1 MCRKINK
8 LARNNKQ
15 KRVEEGTVEMS
26 GVLEPSS
33 TTDTKSIPTP
43 KLTRPQQ
50 NAKPKIDSK
59 SSYENAEIVQN
70 SMEKS
75 TDLAW
80 IDSGKYTDVSGPL
93 PGFLRNEDMLVVPT
107 VSEDVL
113 TAARRDF
120 EESYT
125 LVSSKNEDLKPK
137 NQSLDDTYMDPQ
149 DAMDKVFTTR
159 THEKLDKR
167 VSKSTHSSDVSSDH
181 SSPKSSKKIALSERE
196 DYSEVSDA
204 LPESSFKKFQEMRGR
219 TTSDTSPMKGS
230 PIKGSPSPN
239 LKKKSQSLLH
249 RQKPQ
254 HLVTTEG
261 SSQPL
266 KRRSS
271 AQKELVSFDPDTG
284 FKLAAKRTS
293 SDSAPRPSNTDVL
306 INNTTNSAPSSQQ
319 NSPTEDTKK
328 KVLDIFDGTGHI
340 YAAVDITAKCRPEE
354 DLIRREGVG
363 TPDHYVACV

>member
-1 MCRKINK
+1 M
-8 LARNNKQ
+8 
-15 KRVEEGTVEMS
+15 
-26 GVLEPSS
+26 EP
-33 TTDTKSIPTP
+33 TDTKSIPTP

-50 NAKPKIDSK
+50 NAMAKIDNK

-70 SMEKS
+70 SVEKS
-75 TDLAW
+75 TDPAAW

-93 PGFLRNEDMLVVPT
+93 PGFLRNEDMLVAPT

-125 LVSSKNEDLKPK
+125 FVSSKNEDLKPK
-137 NQSLDDTYMDPQ
+137 NHSLDDTYMDPQ
-149 DAMDKVFTTR
+149 DAMDKIFTTR

-167 VSKSTHSSDVSSDH
+167 VSKSTHSSDISSEH
-181 SSPKSSKKIALSERE
+181 SSPKSSKKVALSERE

-204 LPESSFKKFQEMRGR
+204 LPEGSFKKFQEMRGR

-230 PIKGSPSPN
+230 PMKGSPSPN
-239 LKKKSQSLLH
+239 LKKKSQSMLH
-249 RQKPQ
+249 RQKPH
-254 HLVTTEG
+254 HLVTSGG

-293 SDSAPRPSNTDVL
+293 SDSAPRPSNTDGL

-319 NSPTEDTKK
+319 NSPTEETKK
-328 KVLDIFDGTGHI
+328 NVLDIHVFDGAGHI